1 MKVKLR
7 EDLTH
12 AYNDIKEKLKPQD
25 KKQLLEFYTYIK
37 NQKVEEY
44 STSKA
49 YDNII
54 YFMKNIKDELPSN
67 KLLELKHRIDNMYTI
82 LFTKKHT
89 DIPFLLYDVYTLCWY
104 TLNMYSIVLFLAIK
118 ENKDLDAIEEKIT
131 NKVNELGL
139 DDDIKIASS
148 ILLRLSFI
156 RWMIE
161 LCVWV
166 LIAYGFWGLI
176 GVYSA
181 IASFSFLL
189 WIGLFCLLSAW
200 VLQTLKILT
209 FKYKNKKDFESKS

>member
-7 EDLTH
+7 EDLTQ

-54 YFMKNIKDELPSN
+54 YFMKNINDELPSN
-67 KLLELKHRIDNMYTI
+67 KLSELKHRIDNMYTI

-104 TLNMYSIVLFLAIK
+104 CFY
-118 ENKDLDAIEEKIT
+118 
-131 NKVNELGL
+131 
-139 DDDIKIASS
+139 
-148 ILLRLSFI
+148 
-156 RWMIE
+156 
-161 LCVWV
+161 
-166 LIAYGFWGLI
+166 
-176 GVYSA
+176 
-181 IASFSFLL
+181 
-189 WIGLFCLLSAW
+189 
-200 VLQTLKILT
+200 
-209 FKYKNKKDFESKS
+209 